1 MFLLALHT
9 QEEIDKYDKIC
20 EEAYVLAK
28 KETAVS
34 NAEWLDSPWT
44 DFFSSHRSDQMKLP
58 STFTSEDILT
68 FIGEKMSTVPDDF
81 VVHGGEVVGWLTP
94 TQPRYIT

>member
-1 MFLLALHT
+1 MFALYV

-28 KETAVS
+28 KETVVS

-44 DFFSSHRSDQMKLP
+44 DFFSTHRSDQMKLP
-58 STFTSEDILT
+58 STFTSEDTLSY
-68 FIGEKMSTVPDDF
+68 IGQKMSTVPDDF
-81 VVHGGEVVGWLTP
+81 VVHGGEVA
-94 TQPRYIT
+94 

>member
-1 MFLLALHT
+1 MVLCALCL

-44 DFFSSHRSDQMKLP
+44 DFFSSHRSDQMKQP
-58 STFTSEDILT
+58 NTSASEETLA
-68 FIGEKMSTVPDDF
+68 FIGQKMSTVPEDF
-81 VVHGGEVVGWLTP
+81 VVHGGW
-94 TQPRYIT
+94 